1 MEHLSKEELSNLP
14 DTMIYGSLITKHN
27 MNKEDIDILL
37 YKLFSYNNDM
47 LLIRSILGSDEKMI
61 QFLDILAGL
70 TLKMPTHSLVLRTIN
85 EIEVWRRLRRSD
97 EINQQRMKEVG
108 SAYKL
113 SASKVKL
120 IYDEYESRFG
130 NGDSIQEK

>member
-14 DTMIYGSLITKHN
+14 DTMTYGSLITKHN

-70 TLKMPTHSLVLRTIN
+70 TLKMPTHKIGR
-85 EIEVWRRLRRSD
+85 
-97 EINQQRMKEVG
+97 
-108 SAYKL
+108 
-113 SASKVKL
+113 ASCRERV
-120 IYDEYESRFG
+120 
-130 NGDSIQEK
+130 